1 MGQGAPPSQ
10 VSTLIVHQPGSA
22 HRSEFLR
29 RLHDIGRVDEVICH
43 LLKLSLQV
51 LSQTPPS
58 IIGVFFFRLEVLSSY
73 FLDHMQCF

>member
-22 HRSEFLR
+22 HCSEFLR
-29 RLHDIGRVDEVICH
+29 RLHDVGRVDEVICH

-51 LSQTPPS
+51 LSPHWRPRVGTESPTS
-58 IIGVFFFRLEVLSSY
+58 VT
-73 FLDHMQCF
+73 

>member
-1 MGQGAPPSQ
+1 MLGFLHMVMRPS
-10 VSTLIVHQPGSA
+10 STCSSTDRELGLIQ
-22 HRSEFLR
+22 
-29 RLHDIGRVDEVICH
+29 I
-43 LLKLSLQV
+43 LSLQV